1 MSKGNSEKLRRVR
14 NFLIWFAVITIT
26 VVPIAASFWSP
37 LLAWRDPIYIVAGL
51 AGIAAMT
58 LLFVQPLLAGSYL
71 PGLNSDQ
78 SARIHRIVGSLL
90 VIMVVTHVAGLWITS
105 PPDVVDALLFAS
117 PTPFS
122 IWGVIAMWA
131 VFISALS
138 FVLRRRLKLSPSI
151 WKRVHRGLAVVI
163 VGGTIVHAL
172 LIVGTME
179 TVSKGL
185 LCFFIVA
192 VIVRQAYRTNVSRR
206 QRE

>member
-1 MSKGNSEKLRRVR
+1 MNSEKLHRVR
-14 NFLIWFAVITIT
+14 NFLIWFTVITIT
-26 VVPIAASFWSP
+26 VVPIVASFWSP
-37 LLAWRDPIYIVAGL
+37 LHAWRDPIYIVAGL

-58 LLFVQPLLAGSYL
+58 LLFVQPLLAGSDL
-71 PGLNSDQ
+71 PGLNPAQ

-90 VIMVVTHVAGLWITS
+90 VVMVVTHVAGLWITS

-122 IWGVIAMWA
+122 AWGVIAMWA
-131 VFISALS
+131 VFISALL

-185 LCFFIVA
+185 LSFLIV
-192 VIVRQAYRTNVSRR
+192 VVFVRQAYRTNVSRGR
-206 QRE
+206 RE

>member
-1 MSKGNSEKLRRVR
+1 VNSKKLHRVR
-14 NFLIWFAVITIT
+14 SFLIWVTVITIT
-26 VVPIAASFWSP
+26 VVPIVASFWSP
-37 LLAWRDPIYIVAGL
+37 LLAWRDPIYIVAGLAGL

-78 SARIHRIVGSLL
+78 SARINQIVGSLL
-90 VIMVVTHVAGLWITS
+90 VIMVMTHVAGLWITS

-122 IWGVIAMWA
+122 AWGVIAIWA

-138 FVLRRRLKLSPSI
+138 FGLRRRLKLSPSI
-151 WKRVHRGLAVVI
+151 WKRVHRGLAAVI

-179 TVSKGL
+179 IVSKGL
-185 LCFFIVA
+185 LCFFIVV
-192 VIVRQAYRTNVSRR
+192 VIVRQAYRTNVSRG